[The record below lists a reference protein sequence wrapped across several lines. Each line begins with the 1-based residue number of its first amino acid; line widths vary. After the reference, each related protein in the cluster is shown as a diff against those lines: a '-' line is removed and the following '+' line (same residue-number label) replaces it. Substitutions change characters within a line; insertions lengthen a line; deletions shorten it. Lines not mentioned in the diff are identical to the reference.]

1 MSVYPSLEFVSG
13 QPVTHQERGT
23 DSLVARMRAEYHE
36 MPGLS
41 LTRAQACRLWS
52 LDAATCQKALDHLV
66 SSGVLTTSGQG
77 CYMVPSAAA

>member
-1 MSVYPSLEFVSG
+1 MSVHPSPESAIG
-13 QPVTHQERGT
+13 QPATYAEHRS
-23 DSLVARMRAEYHE
+23 DPLVARMRAEYQE

-41 LTRAQACRLWS
+41 LTRAQACRLWG
-52 LDAATCQKALDHLV
+52 LDAATCQRALDHLV